1 MLGVDIMF
9 IINAALSFRRKR
21 PQGGSNGRLRVGGK
35 IFQEKGC
42 NFVTFCYNGLWLVTK
57 CNLNFLERIIFMT
70 QRIKSFFQKI
80 GNGLRKV
87 FVDPVRNMNSGAKF
101 YISRTLPL
109 VCAVLFAI
117 TAFTLD
123 ELGFA
128 YRVEYGGKVIGY
140 VNDVNSAK
148 TAADRINSNIAASYG
163 QKDLVLSYSST
174 LVLANK
180 SNLVSALNGD

>member
-1 MLGVDIMF
+1 
-9 IINAALSFRRKR
+9 
-21 PQGGSNGRLRVGGK
+21 
-35 IFQEKGC
+35 
-42 NFVTFCYNGLWLVTK
+42 
-57 CNLNFLERIIFMT
+57 MT

-180 SNLVSALNGD
+180 SSMVSEDSLYSMQEGLLPFHERPRCSQIWRCYRRRCSREIASRV